1 MAGRVIL
8 GLVAR
13 AIALA
18 LLALVTFNVSS
29 LSALAGDP
37 PCSEDCPIGG
47 SDEPCSP
54 ACNLCGC
61 CSLPKVA
68 QPSPLLSAIIV
79 AVRRY
84 SSPLVNGVPPSPEP
98 SPIPHVPK
106 SLA

>member
-1 MAGRVIL
+1 VIL
-8 GLVAR
+8 GPVAC
-13 AIALA
+13 AVAFA
-18 LLALVTFNVSS
+18 LLALVTFNGSG

-37 PCSEDCPIGG
+37 PCSEDCPIGA
-47 SDEPCSP
+47 SDGPCSP

-68 QPSPLLSAIIV
+68 QPSPLLSAIVV

-84 SSPLVNGVPPSPEP
+84 SWPLVDDAAPCPEP

-106 SLA
+106 LLA